1 MKAGSLK
8 NIWMKIRD
16 AVYSENGMK
25 VVNALFFLSL
35 LSRSPLTLIAYI
47 AWIVYLL
54 FCLKRTGSKAA
65 RTIFSVFIGVAVA
78 MIFLNLFFS
87 LRGR

>member
-1 MKAGSLK
+1 
-8 NIWMKIRD
+8 MKIKD
-16 AVYSENGMK
+16 AICSENGMK
-25 VVNALFFLSL
+25 IVNVLFFLSV

-54 FCLKRTGSKAA
+54 FCLKRAGSKAA
-65 RTIFSVFIGVAVA
+65 RTIFSVLIGVAVA
-78 MIFLNLFFS
+78 MIFLNLFFL